1 MEIAVPLNVSTDKL
15 EESLKDVIVALL
27 NEVCLS
33 SSQDCP
39 VESVTSLVKRS
50 VNKGPFTTKDIYF
63 PKPPERING
72 QVSAE
77 FAILKQDKNGTSVS
91 PILAQPIAALIEENR
106 EIIEKKIGGKVMSIA
121 AKEDLVKPTNLARRE
136 TPSGGMIAGIVI
148 AVFIVV
154 TLAALAVWH
163 FRVKRIRS
171 RDFSHMKEGDEN
183 VKTTREQVAAFENP
197 GYDVAGAFDNE
208 GIVAVNLSPFE
219 DISAAHAASNP
230 VYGDISMKVMSPQQ
244 SSHTEGAMANKLPK
258 KEPLPGERKGKITT
272 VDRNKNSGTQEEPHH
287 SSPWANAGDVG
298 SMSNP
303 LYGHI
308 GMEAMSPQ
316 QSSHTEGVISNEL
329 AKNEPLPE
337 EAQAEI
343 TTVDRDKNA
352 GTQEEPHYSSLWA
365 NAGEVLDKDQ
375 VKIDVQGE
383 HTYQSLEKGNS
394 SQRQTTE

>member
-1 MEIAVPLNVSTDKL
+1 
-15 EESLKDVIVALL
+15 
-27 NEVCLS
+27 
-33 SSQDCP
+33 
-39 VESVTSLVKRS
+39 
-50 VNKGPFTTKDIYF
+50 
-63 PKPPERING
+63 
-72 QVSAE
+72 
-77 FAILKQDKNGTSVS
+77 
-91 PILAQPIAALIEENR
+91 
-106 EIIEKKIGGKVMSIA
+106 
-121 AKEDLVKPTNLARRE
+121 
-136 TPSGGMIAGIVI
+136 
-148 AVFIVV
+148 
-154 TLAALAVWH
+154 
-163 FRVKRIRS
+163 
-171 RDFSHMKEGDEN
+171 MKEGDEN

-197 GYDVAGAFDNE
+197 GYDVAGAFDND

-219 DISAAHAASNP
+219 DISAAHAASNS
-230 VYGDISMKVMSPQQ
+230 VYDDIDMKVMSPQQ

-258 KEPLPGERKGKITT
+258 KEPLPGERKADITK

-287 SSPWANAGDVG
+287 SSPWANEGDIR

-316 QSSHTEGVISNEL
+316 QSSHTEGAMANEL

-337 EAQAEI
+337 EAQAAL
-343 TTVDRDKNA
+343 TPVDREKNA

-375 VKIDVQGE
+375 VKIDVQGD